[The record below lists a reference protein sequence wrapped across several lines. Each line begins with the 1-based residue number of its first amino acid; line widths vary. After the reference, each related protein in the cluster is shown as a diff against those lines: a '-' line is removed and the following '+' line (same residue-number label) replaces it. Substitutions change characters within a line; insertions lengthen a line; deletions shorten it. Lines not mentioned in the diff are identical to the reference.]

1 MGDKSKIISLVD
13 VIESKI
19 LKESELEYYYNQI
32 KEINRKIVYLEADL
46 NITKT
51 IIKMIESET
60 VIEVENIVPLINID
74 GDNNGEEE
82 D

>member
-1 MGDKSKIISLVD
+1 MDDKSRIISLVD
-13 VIESKI
+13 VIESKV
-19 LKESELEYYYNQI
+19 LKEKELEYYYNQI
-32 KEINRKIVYLEADL
+32 KEINRKILYLESDL

-60 VIEVENIVPLINID
+60 VIQVDNIVPLINTD
-74 GDNNGEEE
+74 GDDNGEKE